1 MPIGQVLQSRSNIEH
16 KRRVAA
22 RAAYYESLS
31 HKQKRN
37 EYYASQP
44 DIKQVNKTL
53 AIIREKARLS
63 HFRRRK
69 NLPRVNYSSSNNRS
83 SQFKSLHRF
92 INCCRYIV
100 LIICLIILSW
110 LCVEIFLHYHP
121 HLEVILIG

>member
-1 MPIGQVLQSRSNIEH
+1 MPIDQVLQSRRNIEH

-31 HKQKRN
+31 HKQKKN
-37 EYYASQP
+37 EYYANQP

-53 AIIREKARLS
+53 SIIREKARLS

-100 LIICLIILSW
+100 LVICLIILSW
-110 LCVEIFLHYHP
+110 LCVEILLHYHP

>member
-1 MPIGQVLQSRSNIEH
+1 MPVSQVLQSQRNIEH
-16 KRRVAA
+16 KRRVAT
-22 RAAYYESLS
+22 RAAYYEGLS

-53 AIIREKARLS
+53 SIIREKARLS
-63 HFRRRK
+63 HFKRKK
-69 NLPRVNYSSSNNRS
+69 NLPRVNHSASDNLSP
-83 SQFKSLHRF
+83 QPKSLYRF

-110 LCVEIFLHYHP
+110 LCVEILLHYHP
-121 HLEVILIG
+121 YLEAILIG

>member
-1 MPIGQVLQSRSNIEH
+1 MPVGQVLQARSNIEH
-16 KRRVAA
+16 KRRIAA
-22 RAAYYESLS
+22 RASYYESLS

-63 HFRRRK
+63 HLRRRK
-69 NLPRVNYSSSNNRS
+69 NLPRVNYSLRDNRS
-83 SQFKSLHRF
+83 SQPKSLHRF
-92 INCCRYIV
+92 IDCCGYIV

-110 LCVEIFLHYHP
+110 LCVEILLHYHP
-121 HLEVILIG
+121 YLEVILIG